1 MQSSHIVNQE
11 VNFDNSKESQANT
24 NKHDQNHN
32 LTLQHLYFFKTI
44 KIYLFGEM
52 LLFGPHVAGDNNDSC
67 VQ

>member
-1 MQSSHIVNQE
+1 MKKSILIIPKNPKPTQINMI
-11 VNFDNSKESQANT
+11 KIT
-24 NKHDQNHN
+24 
-32 LTLQHLYFFKTI
+32 TLQHLYFFKTI

>member
-11 VNFDNSKESQANT
+11 VNFDTKPTQINMIKIT
-24 NKHDQNHN
+24 
-32 LTLQHLYFFKTI
+32 TLQHLYFFKTI
-44 KIYLFGEM
+44 KIYLCGEM